1 MGSQRVEHEWATEQL
16 SRNNLTLKLLTRM
29 LCALKDDSG
38 YNIWHGWKG
47 YRSCTKLALEVSWLG
62 PDSLPAP
69 WYLPRR
75 KMVPTAMWMR
85 DEQPEEEETIGFTHE
100 TFLVVFFTKVWSLGD
115 FPGGPMVKTSNAGS
129 VGSIPGQG
137 ATCLLAK
144 KPKHKT
150 EAVL

>member
-1 MGSQRVEHEWATEQL
+1 
-16 SRNNLTLKLLTRM
+16 
-29 LCALKDDSG
+29 
-38 YNIWHGWKG
+38 
-47 YRSCTKLALEVSWLG
+47 
-62 PDSLPAP
+62 
-69 WYLPRR
+69 
-75 KMVPTAMWMR
+75 MR

-115 FPGGPMVKTSNAGS
+115 FPGGPMVKTYNAGS